1 MASLAAETQLEKDV
15 ASKAGVIP
23 IWPWL
28 DGNKKPKDCL
38 PPNIYANMLLEAKR
52 QNGEEGIIR
61 RCDHD
66 RCEHDTKS
74 IFWRSADTA
83 ENIVPEGWT
92 DFGPPHHFTYCPTCR
107 ATDIQDIGLD
117 EDRED
122 RRVDINLKHGSTGSS
137 GASDKPLRP
146 LTVSP
151 PIPTTTNIINL
162 CPGNLKDRAREIFK
176 NYPEHLGAVLKQI
189 DDDERKKRVKVAEDR
204 KRKNGA
210 VLKQI
215 DDDERKK
222 HVKVAEDR
230 KRKNA
235 DDNFFKSKKTKIT
248 GGKRRRKK
256 RTKRRKSR
264 RRKRTR
270 KRRKSRRR
278 KRTRKRR

>member
-1 MASLAAETQLEKDV
+1 MASFADDRTQLQKDV
-15 ASKAGVIP
+15 ASNAGVIP

-28 DGNKKPKDCL
+28 GDDKKPKDCL
-38 PPNIYANMLLEAKR
+38 PPNIYATMLLQAKIDN
-52 QNGEEGIIR
+52 NGQEGIIK
-61 RCDHD
+61 
-66 RCEHDTKS
+66 RCEHDGCEPVEGIGTKS
-74 IFWRSADTA
+74 VFWRSNETP

-92 DFGPPHHFTYCPTCR
+92 NYGGIGQFLECPLCR
-107 ATDIQDIGLD
+107 ARNHEDGFGSEELEYGREEQWLTD
-117 EDRED
+117 
-122 RRVDINLKHGSTGSS
+122 GSTGST

-176 NYPEHLGAVLKQI
+176 NYPAHLGAVLKQI
-189 DDDERKKRVKVAEDR
+189 DDDERKKRAKGAQDR
-204 KRKNGA
+204 KRKKG
-210 VLKQI
+210 
-215 DDDERKK
+215 DEEY
-222 HVKVAEDR
+222 A
-230 KRKNA
+230 NS
-235 DDNFFKSKKTKIT
+235 NKSQKT

-256 RTKRRKSR
+256 RTKKRRKSR